1 MKRFV
6 VVLSVLV
13 LVAGSAY
20 AQPQRKKQAPLDM
33 TQQEMWQ
40 MCQQL
45 MGSGMMGPGMMG
57 GGMMGQGMMGGMG
70 MMGGIYFNPQVR
82 KFLDETVEM
91 RRTLLLKRFEYFEAV
106 RNPDTPTETIMKLT
120 QELRKIMSQ
129 LYEKAPMGYMGPWG
143 YEEPSQ

>member
-6 VVLSVLV
+6 IALSVLV

-20 AQPQRKKQAPLDM
+20 AQPQRKKQAQPDM

-45 MGSGMMGPGMMG
+45 MGGGMMGP
-57 GGMMGQGMMGGMG
+57 GMMGQGMMGGMG
-70 MMGGIYFNPQVR
+70 MMGGVYFNPQVK
-82 KFLDETVEM
+82 KFLDETVEL
-91 RRTLLLKRFEYFEAV
+91 RKALLLKRFEYFEAV
-106 RNPDTPTETIMKLT
+106 RNPDTPTEAIMKLT

-143 YEEPSQ
+143 YEEPAQ